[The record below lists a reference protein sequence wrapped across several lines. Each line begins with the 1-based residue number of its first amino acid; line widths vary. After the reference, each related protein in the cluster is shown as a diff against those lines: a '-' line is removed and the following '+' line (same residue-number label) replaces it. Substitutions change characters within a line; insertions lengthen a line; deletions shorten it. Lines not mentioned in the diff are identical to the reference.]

1 LRERVTPIKRLYIML
16 KFLLGN
22 AISNN
27 PLKVLQD
34 LLQSR
39 FVILL
44 KVDEVF
50 GIRFRQD
57 SDIFDL
63 TPAFEIFVT
72 AEPLDAIWIL

>member
-1 LRERVTPIKRLYIML
+1 ML

-22 AISNN
+22 AIPNN

-44 KVDEVF
+44 KVYKVF
-50 GIRFRQD
+50 CIRFRQD
-57 SDIFDL
+57 SYIFDL

-72 AEPLDAIWIL
+72 AEPLDAVWIL